1 MPKESQPVILRTS
14 ASADGWWAKMAD
26 AEVNKSFRVLNG
38 QISLFTDDELKDLP
52 FRRQL
57 RPANLCT
64 LTFPPPS
71 PPPLSSFNS
80 SLPGMISS
88 TEITRLVMAKE
99 IKTMGKMCTRSA
111 PQGYSSHAEESEWCV
126 HSEQSV
132 GCVSGRGFL
141 VILLECEPRSGPVAV
156 PSGRPRS
163 DTSHA
168 TRAT

>member
-26 AEVNKSFRVLNG
+26 AEVNKSFRVLDG

-99 IKTMGKMCTRSA
+99 IKNIEDA
-111 PQGYSSHAEESEWCV
+111 Q
-126 HSEQSV
+126 EQHLKDMAAMRKK
-132 GCVSGRGFL
+132 VSGVFR
-141 VILLECEPRSGPVAV
+141 VN
-156 PSGRPRS
+156 
-163 DTSHA
+163 
-168 TRAT
+168 RALAAFQAENF

>member
-71 PPPLSSFNS
+71 PPPLSSYNS
-80 SLPGMISS
+80 SLPNMISS
-88 TEITRLVMAKE
+88 TEITRLVMEKE
-99 IKTMGKMCTRSA
+99 IKKHGRCARAA
-111 PQGYSSHAEESEWCV
+111 PQGYGSHAEESEWCV
-126 HSEQSV
+126 QSEQSV
-132 GCVSGRGFL
+132 GCVSGREFL
-141 VILLECEPRSGPVAV
+141 DAEIYSDEC
-156 PSGRPRS
+156 
-163 DTSHA
+163 
-168 TRAT
+168 

>member
-1 MPKESQPVILRTS
+1 MPKESQPVNLRTS

-38 QISLFTDDELKDLP
+38 QSSLFTDDELKDLP

-71 PPPLSSFNS
+71 PPPLSSYNS
-80 SLPGMISS
+80 SLPNMISS

-99 IKTMGKMCTRSA
+99 IKNIEDA
-111 PQGYSSHAEESEWCV
+111 Q
-126 HSEQSV
+126 EQHLKDMAAMRKK
-132 GCVSGRGFL
+132 VSGVFR
-141 VILLECEPRSGPVAV
+141 VN
-156 PSGRPRS
+156 
-163 DTSHA
+163 
-168 TRAT
+168 RALAAFQAENF